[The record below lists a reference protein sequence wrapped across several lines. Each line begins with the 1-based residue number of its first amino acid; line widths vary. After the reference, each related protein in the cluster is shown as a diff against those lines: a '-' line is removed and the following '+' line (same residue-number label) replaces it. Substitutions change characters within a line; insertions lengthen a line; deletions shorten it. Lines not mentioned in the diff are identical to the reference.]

1 MSEPFDA
8 ADVWDD
14 QVDEIIEEIW
24 EVRRK
29 MWERFDNDPHR
40 MAAYMR
46 ERHAEGVRQ
55 GHPEIKSSSSP
66 EEDGRIIAACQ
77 ALLRELEAQE
87 QSPEA
92 HAYR

>member
-24 EVRRK
+24 TIRRK
-29 MWERFDNDPHR
+29 MWEQFDNDPHR

-46 ERHAEGVRQ
+46 ERHAERVSQ
-55 GHPEIKSSSSP
+55 GHPEINSSSP
-66 EEDGRIIAACQ
+66 EEDARVIAACQ

-87 QSPEA
+87 QSAEA
-92 HAYR
+92 HAHQ